1 VRRAPRGRVGRGRR
15 RRVGLAPP
23 LLTGLAAAQIG
34 FGRLPVPAP
43 PAATRAMLGLM
54 LAASAT
60 EAAEARG
67 RRGVAATAAAGAI
80 GFAAE
85 LAGVATGRPFG
96 RYRYSGKLGPSVRGV
111 PILAAA
117 AWALMARPAWVA
129 AGHAGRV
136 ARVPLAAA
144 ALTAWDLFLD
154 PRMAAEGYW
163 TWERAG
169 RYEQIPASNFAGWF
183 ATALPVFAVFAALD
197 PEPPRRR
204 DDGALALYAWTWLG
218 ETYANAVL
226 WRRPRVAAAGGVA
239 MGAVAVPAVWRRLRC
254 G

>member
-1 VRRAPRGRVGRGRR
+1 VRRAPR
-15 RRVGLAPP
+15 L
-23 LLTGLAAAQIG
+23 LAALATAQVA
-34 FGRLPVPAP
+34 FGRLPAPAP
-43 PAATRAMLGLM
+43 AAATRAVLVLM
-54 LAASAT
+54 LATSAT

-67 RRGVAATAAAGAI
+67 RRGLAATAAAGAI
-80 GFAAE
+80 GFGAE

-96 RYRYSGKLGPSVRGV
+96 RYRYSGKLGPRVAGV
-111 PILAAA
+111 PVLAAA

-129 AGHAGRV
+129 AGHAGRT
-136 ARVPLAAA
+136 ARVPVAAA

-163 TWERAG
+163 TWERTG
-169 RYEQIPASNFAGWF
+169 RYERIPVSNFAGWF
-183 ATALPVFAVFAALD
+183 VTALPVFAVFARLD
-197 PEPPRRR
+197 PDPPDRR

-226 WRRPRVAAAGGVA
+226 WRRPRVAAAGGAA
-239 MGAVAVPAVWRRLRC
+239 MGAVALPAAWRRLRC